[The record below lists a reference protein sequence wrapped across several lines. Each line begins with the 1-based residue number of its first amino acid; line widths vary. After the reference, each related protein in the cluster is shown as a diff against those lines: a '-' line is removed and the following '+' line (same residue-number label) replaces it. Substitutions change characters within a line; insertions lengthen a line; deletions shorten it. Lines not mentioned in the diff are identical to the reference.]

1 MELLRGVIRPAP
13 SRAVLALGCRGAE
26 PAEQRGLVAINVS
39 PELASGDALPRC
51 ALRTGTAAK
60 AAEISKEK
68 GWRYRTPAAVW
79 ATAPWDALQL
89 SWGYLVGDIFE

>member
-1 MELLRGVIRPAP
+1 MVCEGGA
-13 SRAVLALGCRGAE
+13 RAVQALGCRGAE

-79 ATAPWDALQL
+79 ATAL
-89 SWGYLVGDIFE
+89 GRII

>member
-1 MELLRGVIRPAP
+1 MELLIGVLIRPAP

-79 ATAPWDALQL
+79 ATAL
-89 SWGYLVGDIFE
+89 GRII